1 MVEPLPPVALAI
13 SFVDRINHRDLDGLV
28 ALMSDDHRLEVFDE
42 EPVVGR
48 DANSAAWR
56 GYFDAFPRYVVYP
69 QRISEHDGVVAILG
83 HTTGSH
89 LGLSDEEERRL
100 TLIWV
105 AHTAGSHVARWRLV
119 EDTAQNRAAYGLGV
133 E

>member
-1 MVEPLPPVALAI
+1 VVELLPPVALAI

-28 ALMSDDHRLEVFDE
+28 TLMSEHHRLEVFDE
-42 EPVVGR
+42 KPVVGR

-69 QRISEHDGVVAILG
+69 QRISEKDGVVAILG

-89 LGLSDEEERRL
+89 LGLSDDEERRL

-105 AHTAGSHVARWRLV
+105 AHAADGYVTRWRLV
-119 EDTAQNRAAYGLGV
+119 EDTAQNRAAYRLAV